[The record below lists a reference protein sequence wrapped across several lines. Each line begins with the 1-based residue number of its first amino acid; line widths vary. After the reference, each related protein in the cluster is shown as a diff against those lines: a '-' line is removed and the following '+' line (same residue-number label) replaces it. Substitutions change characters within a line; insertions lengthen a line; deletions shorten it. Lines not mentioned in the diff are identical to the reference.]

1 MGHWALGCPNP
12 HRNPRGPCPRCHR
25 EGHWSVDCPCAHGG
39 MGSSDPETSPGQ
51 TLTLIFPHS
60 SPGPFFPQGF
70 RDSPHLFGQ
79 ALASDLLLLS
89 LPKSKLI
96 QHVDDILLC
105 SPSLEI
111 SKTDTVALLN
121 FLSKRGYRV
130 SPSKVQLSTT
140 QFLPPKKKFYRSW
153 EWPASCV
160 PGSPPFLSSPAPY
173 MKQLSALCMSPFSIR
188 LPNPS
193 KDSNGPF
200 SRLQLFIFRI

>member
-1 MGHWALGCPNP
+1 MSKVSQGRSLVCRLSSCTQWYGGIE
-12 HRNPRGPCPRCHR
+12 PRDFTWTVPDTNF
-25 EGHWSVDCPCAHGG
+25 S
-39 MGSSDPETSPGQ
+39 TQ
-51 TLTLIFPHS
+51 LTWTVL
-60 SPGPFFPQGF
+60 PQGF

-96 QHVDDILLC
+96 QYMDDILLC

-111 SKTDTVALLN
+111 RKTDTVALLN

-153 EWPASCV
+153 ECPAFCA
-160 PGSPPFLSSPAPY
+160 PESPSFLSLPAPY
-173 MKQLSALCMSPFSIR
+173 MKQLSALCMSTFSIW

-193 KDSNGPF
+193 KDSNGSF
-200 SRLQLFIFRI
+200 SRLQLLIFWI

>member
-1 MGHWALGCPNP
+1 MSKVSQGRSLVCRLSSCTRW
-12 HRNPRGPCPRCHR
+12 
-25 EGHWSVDCPCAHGG
+25 HGG
-39 MGSSDPETSPGQ
+39 IGPRDFTWTDPDTNFSTQ
-51 TLTLIFPHS
+51 LTWTVL
-60 SPGPFFPQGF
+60 PQGF

-96 QHVDDILLC
+96 QYVDDILLC

-153 EWPASCV
+153 EWLASCV

-193 KDSNGPF
+193 KDSNGPL
-200 SRLQLFIFRI
+200 SRLQLFIFLV